1 MGPPATLAAASG
13 APLTNYTHFD
23 EKEIRPDI
31 RIVLEA
37 AAILDITEWDLFHL
51 AYRRWHGRRADDE
64 MMEPFFVAYMFQKV
78 VPVWVRHFS
87 RLVERLDTRGELD
100 ANKLGV
106 KFLPRS
112 RHMVSRGM
120 RYAVT
125 IGLVV
130 FALVV
135 FAEFASQFLRLS
147 EKCMFP
153 PCY

>member
-1 MGPPATLAAASG
+1 M
-13 APLTNYTHFD
+13 HFD
-23 EKEIRPDI
+23 EREIQPDI
-31 RIVLEA
+31 RAVLEA

-51 AYRRWHGRRADDE
+51 AYRRWHGKQADDKL
-64 MMEPFFVAYMFQKV
+64 MEPFFVAYMFQKV

-87 RLVERLDTRGELD
+87 RLVERLDMRGELD

-106 KFLPRS
+106 KYLPRS
-112 RHMVSRGM
+112 RYMASRGM
-120 RYAVT
+120 RYAVI
-125 IGLVV
+125 IGLVM

-135 FAEFASQFLRLS
+135 FAEFASRFLRLA

>member
-1 MGPPATLAAASG
+1 MKPAG
-13 APLTNYTHFD
+13 ARRQSILKSMRFD

-31 RIVLEA
+31 RLVLEA

-51 AYRRWHGRRADDE
+51 AYRRWHGSRADDE
-64 MMEPFFVAYMFQKV
+64 LMEPFFVAYMFGKV

-100 ANKLGV
+100 ASKLGV
-106 KFLPRS
+106 KYLPRS
-112 RHMVSRGM
+112 RHMASRGM

-125 IGLVV
+125 IGLVM
-130 FALVV
+130 FALIV
-135 FAEFASQFLRLS
+135 FAEFASQLLRLS
-147 EKCMFP
+147 ERCMFP